1 LDSVPLDEKRTGAG
15 TSISGLN
22 PPPNI
27 SVACGGVPASLKAG
41 PINGSGG
48 ADVAV
53 GVLPRIVGEQAPETV
68 VMPNGDVMGG
78 AASGATT
85 SGEATAED
93 ETDCGV
99 RIAGAGAADT
109 IESVDGGAVVATA
122 ALAPV
127 TGHTVMLP
135 SALVALRPPRLG
147 AKVPNVAPLMLL
159 GDGTLGALGRLGNDG
174 IAGMLGIRGPWAKA
188 AALPS
193 QMAMPAATSRRG
205 IDRGGWLIVAA

>member
-1 LDSVPLDEKRTGAG
+1 LGSVPLDEKRTGAG

-27 SVACGGVPASLKAG
+27 SVACGGVPASLKTG
-41 PINGSGG
+41 SINGSGD
-48 ADVAV
+48 ADVDV

-68 VMPNGDVMGG
+68 VVPNGDVMGG

-99 RIAGAGAADT
+99 KIGGAGAADT
-109 IESVDGGAVVATA
+109 IESVDGSVVATT
-122 ALAPV
+122 ALAP

-135 SALVALRPPRLG
+135 NALVALRPPRLG
-147 AKVPNVAPLMLL
+147 AKVPNVAPPMLL

-174 IAGMLGIRGPWAKA
+174 IAGILGIRGLCATA

-193 QMAMPAATSRRG
+193 QAAMPAARSRRG
-205 IDRGGWLIVAA
+205 IDRGG

>member
-1 LDSVPLDEKRTGAG
+1 LGSVPLDEKRTGAG

-27 SVACGGVPASLKAG
+27 SVACGGVPASLKTG
-41 PINGSGG
+41 SINGSGD
-48 ADVAV
+48 ADVDV

-68 VMPNGDVMGG
+68 VVPNGDVMDG

-99 RIAGAGAADT
+99 KIAGAGAADT
-109 IESVDGGAVVATA
+109 IESVDGSGPVVATA

-127 TGHTVMLP
+127 TGQTVMLP
-135 SALVALRPPRLG
+135 NALVASRPPRLG
-147 AKVPNVAPLMLL
+147 AKVPNVAPPMLL

-174 IAGMLGIRGPWAKA
+174 IAGILGIRGLCATA

-193 QMAMPAATSRRG
+193 QAAMPAARSRRG
-205 IDRGGWLIVAA
+205 IDRGG